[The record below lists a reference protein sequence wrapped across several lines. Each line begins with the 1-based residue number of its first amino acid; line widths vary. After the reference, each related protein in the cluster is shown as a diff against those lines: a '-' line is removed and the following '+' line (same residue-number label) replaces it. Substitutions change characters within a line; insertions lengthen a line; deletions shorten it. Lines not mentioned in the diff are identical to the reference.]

1 MTITTTKRKAGPYH
15 GDGMSVLFPF
25 DFRVFEAQDLHV
37 TYADESGAE
46 RVLSLNTDYKVN
58 LNIDQE
64 TVPGG
69 NVILNKALQHGNTIT
84 LTSGMAYLQPTKL
97 TNHGGFYPTV
107 INDAL
112 DRLTIFV
119 QQLEEQVDR
128 SVKVT
133 VSSETS
139 PDELVASIN
148 ESASAA
154 RQSAEVAQ
162 ASESNSK
169 QNAEIAQNAA
179 DALTQGLLD
188 LAGIKT
194 DVDALQEAVIPATVA
209 EIQNGQAGKLVD
221 AAGLKAFF
229 MPVGMMQ
236 LMPFRA
242 TELPFGWYHANGEL
256 FSVDSM
262 IGQALRAL
270 PEGYKEDWRIIEQN
284 GEINLPNMYHED
296 GRGYFERAGNMPGVV
311 QEDAIRNIKGTFAA
325 MVYGNGQTGSGVILR
340 TGFGTNNQI
349 NGGSI
354 HGQAIYTFNAS
365 NTVPTSDENRPLNI
379 FFVPAI
385 YLGVDK

>member
-25 DFRVFEAQDLHV
+25 DFRVFEAQDLWV

-154 RQSAEVAQ
+154 RQSAEAAQ
-162 ASESNSK
+162 ASENNTK
-169 QNAEIAQNAA
+169 QNAETAQNAA
-179 DALTQGLLD
+179 ETLTQGLQD
-188 LAGIKT
+188 LAGVKT
-194 DVDALQEAVIPATVA
+194 DVDNLQEAIVPATA
-209 EIQNGQAGKLVD
+209 AQIQNGEAGKLVD
-221 AAGLKAFF
+221 AAGIKNIIATDEDMQAGEEGKIVDAAGLKDHESSKFTIIYPNGGTEENPAKVVNNSRYV
-229 MPVGMMQ
+229 MNN
-236 LMPFRA
+236 PFPGKTVMCIA
-242 TELPFGWYHANGEL
+242 EVFYAGNWGAAGWGSFWISSIVNNAGVVAYQINSDDIIVQTGAHWVAAYSALTGSPFGAPGG
-256 FSVDSM
+256 SQVT
-262 IGQALRAL
+262 
-270 PEGYKEDWRIIEQN
+270 
-284 GEINLPNMYHED
+284 NLPC
-296 GRGYFERAGNMPGVV
+296 R
-311 QEDAIRNIKGTFAA
+311 IKVF
-325 MVYGNGQTGSGVILR
+325 VI
-340 TGFGTNNQI
+340 
-349 NGGSI
+349 
-354 HGQAIYTFNAS
+354 
-365 NTVPTSDENRPLNI
+365 D
-379 FFVPAI
+379 
-385 YLGVDK
+385 